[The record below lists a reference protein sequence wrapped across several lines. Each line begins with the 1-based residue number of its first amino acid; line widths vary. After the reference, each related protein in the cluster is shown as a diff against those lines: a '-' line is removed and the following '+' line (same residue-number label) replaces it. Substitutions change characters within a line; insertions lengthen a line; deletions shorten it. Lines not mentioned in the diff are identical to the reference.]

1 MYLACAPS
9 SGLWA
14 LIKRDHLRPFELKL
28 RFPWVSQAEKENLL
42 TSRSVLS
49 LWAYVNDEDDAKQV
63 QELKDLYHDPPTGN
77 LRMTQ
82 VKVRQVFIG
91 GGAI

>member
-1 MYLACAPS
+1 M
-9 SGLWA
+9 
-14 LIKRDHLRPFELKL
+14 
-28 RFPWVSQAEKENLL
+28 L

-82 VKVRQVFIG
+82 VKVSQVFIG